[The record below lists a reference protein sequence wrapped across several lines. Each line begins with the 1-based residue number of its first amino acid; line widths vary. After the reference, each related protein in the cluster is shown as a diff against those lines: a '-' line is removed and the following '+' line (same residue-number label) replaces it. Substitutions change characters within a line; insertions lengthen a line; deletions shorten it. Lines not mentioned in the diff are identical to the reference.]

1 MEKKITLNIGDKERT
16 MDFGKFWFRK
26 YYGQVTGKDP
36 ILSKNEIIV
45 DQEGQFDLCVAIVY
59 AGLKAHCQ
67 ATKETPDFD
76 YDKVQDW
83 IGCMEEEQVLD
94 LIKQYGKIKNASAG
108 EAQPHLNGA
117 STLENV
123 AGTS

>member
-1 MEKKITLNIGDKERT
+1 MEKKITMSIGGADRT

-36 ILSKNEIIV
+36 ILNKSEIVINNES
-45 DQEGQFDLCVAIVY
+45 QFDLCVAIVY

-67 ATKETPDFD
+67 AIKETPDFD

-83 IGCMEEEQVLD
+83 VGCMEEEVVLS
-94 LIKQYGKIKNASAG
+94 IITEYGKIKNAG
-108 EAQPHLNGA
+108 EAKPHQNGA
-117 STLENV
+117 ATLENV
-123 AGTS
+123 VGTN